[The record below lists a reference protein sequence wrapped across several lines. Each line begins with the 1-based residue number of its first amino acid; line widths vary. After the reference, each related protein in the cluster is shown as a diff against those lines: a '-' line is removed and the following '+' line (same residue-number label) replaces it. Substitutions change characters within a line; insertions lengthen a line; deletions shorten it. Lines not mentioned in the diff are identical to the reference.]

1 MTHAKKLQLMTFV
14 IYSIIASIGSKILD
28 IHWIH
33 ILNALILSAILYHIL
48 EWKYNWVEEGEE
60 NNDTV

>member
-14 IYSIIASIGSKILD
+14 IYSIMASIGSKILD

-33 ILNALILSAILYHIL
+33 LLNALVLSNILFHIL
-48 EWKYNWVEEGEE
+48 EWKYDWTDEGD
-60 NNDTV
+60 NDE